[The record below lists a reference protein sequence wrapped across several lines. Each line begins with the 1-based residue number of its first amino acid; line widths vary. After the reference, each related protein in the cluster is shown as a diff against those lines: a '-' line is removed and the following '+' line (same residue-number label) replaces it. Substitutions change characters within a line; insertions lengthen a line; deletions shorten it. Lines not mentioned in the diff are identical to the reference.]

1 MVNKLT
7 FNKKFILILII
18 IFIYTLFLT
27 LYDDNDFTGLLKLEE
42 KIDKIHNT
50 NNEITDTDI
59 EKDMT
64 NYLDIFL
71 DRLSFVLVTV
81 STVGYGDIIPKRRSL
96 RIINSLVIILL
107 IYITFN

>member
-27 LYDDNDFTGLLKLEE
+27 LYDDNDFTGLIKLEE
-42 KIDKIHNT
+42 KIDKMHNQS
-50 NNEITDTDI
+50 NEYSNI
-59 EKDMT
+59 EKDIT

-71 DRLSFVLVTV
+71 DRLSFVLVTI
-81 STVGYGDIIPKRRSL
+81 STVGYGDIVPKRKSL

>member
-1 MVNKLT
+1 
-7 FNKKFILILII
+7 
-18 IFIYTLFLT
+18 
-27 LYDDNDFTGLLKLEE
+27 
-42 KIDKIHNT
+42 
-50 NNEITDTDI
+50 
-59 EKDMT
+59 MT

-81 STVGYGDIIPKRRSL
+81 STVGYGDIVPKRKSL

>member
-1 MVNKLT
+1 MFKRMTN
-7 FNKKFILILII
+7 FNKKFIIILII

-42 KIDKIHNT
+42 KIDKIQNK
-50 NNEITDTDI
+50 NNENINI
-59 EKDMT
+59 EKDIT
-64 NYLDIFL
+64 NYLDIFM
-71 DRLSFVLVTV
+71 DRLSFVLVTL
-81 STVGYGDIIPKRRSL
+81 STVGYGDIVPKKKSL

>member
-1 MVNKLT
+1 MINKLT

-27 LYDDNDFTGLLKLEE
+27 LYDDNDFSGLLKLEE
-42 KIDKIHNT
+42 KIDKIHNQ
-50 NNEITDTDI
+50 NNEIINI
-59 EKDMT
+59 EKDIT

-81 STVGYGDIIPKRRSL
+81 STVGYGDIVPKRKSL

>member
-1 MVNKLT
+1 MINKLT

-27 LYDDNDFTGLLKLEE
+27 LYEDNDFTGLLKLEE
-42 KIDKIHNT
+42 KIDRMHNQS
-50 NNEITDTDI
+50 NELYNIENDI
-59 EKDMT
+59 K
-64 NYLDIFL
+64 NYSDIFL

>member
-27 LYDDNDFTGLLKLEE
+27 LYDDNDFTGLIKLEE
-42 KIDKIHNT
+42 KIDKMHNQS
-50 NNEITDTDI
+50 NEYSNI
-59 EKDMT
+59 EKDIT
-64 NYLDIFL
+64 NYLDIFF
-71 DRLSFVLVTV
+71 DRLSFVLVTI
-81 STVGYGDIIPKRRSL
+81 STVGYGDIVPKRKSL